1 MHRVTDKG
9 DVRVQFEN
17 CSNRWTFHPRALVKI
32 NRFKVGDNVRIIG
45 DIARVQE
52 LQKGHG
58 EWLDIMSMVVKPFC
72 VRKWSCR

>member
-17 CSNRWTFHPRALVKI
+17 CSNRWTFHPATLIKI
-32 NRFKVGDNVRIIG
+32 NRFKVGDKVKIIS
-45 DIARVQE
+45 DVAKVQE

-58 EWLDIMSMVVKPFC
+58 EWLDVMAMVHL
-72 VRKWSCR
+72 